1 MPKIKETEDSRK
13 KTSQAFLYR
22 LFQGS
27 IERWKDWSKNNIY
40 FPYNGYQVGGLLHNK
55 RKSLLFKQK
64 QTKTIAY
71 NKKKTNMDTVQNLSF
86 QWNGRENDPMFYIPK
101 REFGITQETANQH
114 LADMIAN
121 RIRLEQNPPPKVAP
135 ASPRTA
141 ARDKKFIADAL
152 NAPLDIEHKNSY
164 SLPSI
169 IAATKE
175 KQDKKRRTRAKRNT
189 F

>member
-1 MPKIKETEDSRK
+1 
-13 KTSQAFLYR
+13 
-22 LFQGS
+22 
-27 IERWKDWSKNNIY
+27 
-40 FPYNGYQVGGLLHNK
+40 
-55 RKSLLFKQK
+55 
-64 QTKTIAY
+64 
-71 NKKKTNMDTVQNLSF
+71 MDTVNNLSF

-135 ASPRTA
+135 ASPRTE

-152 NAPLDIEHKNSY
+152 NAPIDIEHKNSY

-175 KQDKKRRTRAKRNT
+175 KQEKKRRTRAKRNT